1 MSRINPERLL
11 ADLRTLRAFGAQDN
25 GVVRATLSP
34 IDLQSR
40 QWLLQRMCAAGLDAQ
55 MDGVSNVIG
64 RSPNSGPA
72 LLLGSHSDTQ
82 PRGGWLD
89 GALGVIYALE
99 IARALLEATDT
110 ANLAVDAASLADEE
124 GTFLGCLGSRSLCG
138 VLDESLA
145 NAARNADGIL
155 LSEALAEAGLSDVPR
170 MSLARDRYVGYIE
183 AHIEQ
188 GPYLEEQSN
197 QIGVVTSIVGI
208 RGCTV
213 HFVGE
218 QNHAGTTPMNRRKDA
233 GVALFEF
240 ATRLRTRFLQL
251 AGERTVWTIGQAS
264 LEPGAPSI
272 IPGAARLL
280 LQFRDP
286 DDARLAQM
294 DAAVLEIANTMH
306 TQGPVGVR
314 VEQNREPIHPTIMDA
329 NMQAHL
335 ATAAASHAPERWV
348 SMPSAAGHDP
358 MVLSHH
364 LPCAMLFI
372 PSIRGI
378 SHDFA
383 EDSHDEDIVAG
394 CSVMADAVVSILRA
408 QQNP

>member
-1 MSRINPERLL
+1 M
-11 ADLRTLRAFGAQDN
+11 
-25 GVVRATLSP
+25 
-34 IDLQSR
+34 
-40 QWLLQRMCAAGLDAQ
+40 
-55 MDGVSNVIG
+55 
-64 RSPNSGPA
+64 
-72 LLLGSHSDTQ
+72 
-82 PRGGWLD
+82 
-89 GALGVIYALE
+89 
-99 IARALLEATDT
+99 
-110 ANLAVDAASLADEE
+110 
-124 GTFLGCLGSRSLCG
+124 
-138 VLDESLA
+138 
-145 NAARNADGIL
+145 L
-155 LSEALAEAGLSDVPR
+155 LSQALAEAGLSDVPR

-329 NMQAHL
+329 NMRAHL

>member
-11 ADLRTLRAFGAQDN
+11 ADLRTLRTFGAQDT
-25 GVVRATLSP
+25 GVVRVTLSP
-34 IDLQSR
+34 VDLQSR
-40 QWLLQRMCAAGLDAQ
+40 HWLLQRMRAAGLNAQ
-55 MDGVSNVIG
+55 MDGVSNIIG

-99 IARALLEATDT
+99 IARALLEVADT

-145 NAARNADGIL
+145 DAACNADGML

-240 ATRLRTRFLQL
+240 ATRLRARFSQL

-335 ATAAASHAPERWV
+335 GTAAARHAPERWV

-408 QQNP
+408 QQKP